1 MEEGLWR
8 RGKGGWGEEGGSREG
23 VRDERIDRMKEGRGR
38 MYCTYEGGGVRKEG
52 EWEREGVEE

>member
-23 VRDERIDRMKEGRGR
+23 VWDERIDRMEEGLGR
-38 MYCTYEGGGVRKEG
+38 RYSTYEGGGVREEE
-52 EWEREGVEE
+52 EWDSERDEE